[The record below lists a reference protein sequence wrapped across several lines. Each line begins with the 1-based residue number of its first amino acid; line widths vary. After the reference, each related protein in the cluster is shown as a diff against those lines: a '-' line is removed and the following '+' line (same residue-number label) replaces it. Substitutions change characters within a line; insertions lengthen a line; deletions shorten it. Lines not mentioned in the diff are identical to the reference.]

1 MEQEKE
7 SGKGSEIKIFAV
19 KVTTGYE
26 NTTAFIIN
34 ERYKAVADKTSVVSA
49 LVLDEIKSYVM
60 VEAKN
65 MGDVLSLFYGLKHVK
80 GQIKGM
86 IDIKEIEHL
95 LVPKEA
101 ITDLKEGYE
110 VEIIFG
116 PFKGNIAEIIEVDK
130 SKNEVTVILK
140 DAVSNIPIHLSAE
153 YVKVI
158 KK

>member
-116 PFKGNIAEIIEVDK
+116 PFKGKIAEIIEVDK

>member
-1 MEQEKE
+1 MAQEE
-7 SGKGSEIKIFAV
+7 SSGKETNTKIFAV

-26 NTTAFIIN
+26 NTTAFILN
-34 ERYKAVADKTSVVSA
+34 ERYKAVANKTSIASA
-49 LVLDEIKSYVM
+49 LVLDEIKSYIM

-65 MGDVLSLFYGLKHVK
+65 MGDVITLIYGLKHVK

-95 LVPKEA
+95 IAPKEA
-101 ITDLKEGYE
+101 VSELKEGYE

-116 PFKGNIAEIIEVDK
+116 PFKGSIAEITNVDK
-130 SKNEVTVILK
+130 DKKLVTVILK
-140 DAVSNIPIHLSAE
+140 DAVTQIPIQLSAD